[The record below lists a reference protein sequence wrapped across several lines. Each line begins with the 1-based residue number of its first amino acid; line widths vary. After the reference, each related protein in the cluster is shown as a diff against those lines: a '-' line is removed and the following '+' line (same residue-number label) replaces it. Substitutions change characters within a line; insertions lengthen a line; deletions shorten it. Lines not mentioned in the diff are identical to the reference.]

1 MNVDVR
7 IFFSDVL
14 QKIDIPAE
22 RQFRMMPALHQNL
35 HTARGRKLVE
45 FLVDLFERKNVVIFV
60 ALRPIKRAELAIHIA
75 NVRVI
80 DVPVGDVSYDLA
92 SAAAVTFFLGQV
104 SPHVCQRAE
113 FLQRQRIQLDRF
125 VG

>member
-1 MNVDVR
+1 MLELRRAESMNVDVR

-45 FLVDLFERKNVVIFV
+45 FLVDLFERKNVLILL

-75 NVRVI
+75 NGRVLN
-80 DVPVGDVSYDLA
+80 VPVGEVRYDLA
-92 SAAAVTFFLGQV
+92 APYAVTFFLG
-104 SPHVCQRAE
+104 
-113 FLQRQRIQLDRF
+113 
-125 VG
+125 